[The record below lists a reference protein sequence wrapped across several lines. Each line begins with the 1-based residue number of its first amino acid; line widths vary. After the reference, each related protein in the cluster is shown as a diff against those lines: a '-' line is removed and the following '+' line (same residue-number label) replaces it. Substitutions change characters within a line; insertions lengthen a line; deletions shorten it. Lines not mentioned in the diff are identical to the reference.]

1 MKIVKVLK
9 QPESPVYIVKMC
21 GDYNDGDYS
30 YSEEVFTDGK
40 FHHLSYCLLEIQE
53 LVGRDYVN
61 GDYGYVSVED
71 HIRDLQ
77 IKYDVEFDIPYG
89 DTASDL
95 PIHSL
100 ESLDIQFIDI
110 DGKIYDVTLKD

>member
-1 MKIVKVLK
+1 MKIVKILK

-30 YSEEVFTDGK
+30 YSEEVLTEGK
-40 FHHLSYCLLEIQE
+40 FHHLSYCLLEMQG

-61 GDYGYVSVED
+61 EDYGYSTVDE

-77 IKYDVEFDIPYG
+77 AKYKVDFDIPYG
-89 DTASDL
+89 DTASDF

-100 ESLDIQFIDI
+100 EGLDIQFIDT
-110 DGKIYDVTLKD
+110 DGKIYDIILED